1 MCIQHTSVPHKGSEC
16 NFIFQSNLSRVT
28 EFGSFTLTK
37 AANSLQKNL
46 IGKTIDSN
54 FFLSREPSL
63 PRSCTIKLTSE
74 GRAKIYEAFLI
85 PRRLLKLL
93 SENYNENGI
102 ICDISLCC

>member
-1 MCIQHTSVPHKGSEC
+1 MVVSHLQR
-16 NFIFQSNLSRVT
+16 Q
-28 EFGSFTLTK
+28 LT
-37 AANSLQKNL
+37 ALQKNL

-74 GRAKIYEAFLI
+74 GRAKIYAAFLI
-85 PRRLLKLL
+85 PWRLLKLL